1 MNEPGPSPHAPR
13 VPRVEIIGVHGIPE
27 VCRGDRLAAL
37 ITAALAGQGECLRP
51 GDVVAVSSKLVSK
64 ALGLVAET
72 HDKEAVVAGQTV
84 AVVAERDAGGHL
96 TRIVRSVAGPVMAA
110 AGVDASNSGPDGGLL
125 LLPTDADEVCRALTE
140 RLSGTSGV
148 APLAV
153 VLTDTAGRPWRAGQ
167 IDFALGSSGITVCD
181 DHRGGT
187 DVDGRP
193 LAVTI
198 RAVVDEIAAAAD
210 LVKGK
215 VDRVPVAILRGLA
228 AWLDTD
234 ATDGATSLVR
244 VGDSDWFALGAQE
257 AVRAA
262 LGVAPGTD
270 LARAVGMRPLGPDEP
285 RARVD
290 RAIAVALR
298 GGMAAGLEV
307 GVDVGRDVI
316 EVLGDDPLAV
326 GVVAARLEVALSGEG
341 VSHRG
346 EPTATSVRF
355 HLLD

>member
-1 MNEPGPSPHAPR
+1 VTDLGPI
-13 VPRVEIIGVHGIPE
+13 PRVEIIGVRGIPE

-37 ITAALAGQGECLRP
+37 ITTALSDQGEDLRP

-64 ALGLVAET
+64 SMGLVADSD
-72 HDKEAVVAGQTV
+72 DKEAVVASQTV
-84 AVVAERDAGGHL
+84 TVVAERDAGGHL

-125 LLPTDADEVCRALTE
+125 LLPTHSDEVCRTLTE
-140 RLSGTSGV
+140 DLSATSGV

-167 IDFALGSSGITVCD
+167 VDFALGSHGITVCD
-181 DHRGGT
+181 DHRGGR

-215 VDRVPVAILRGLA
+215 VDRVPVAVIRGLA
-228 AWLDTD
+228 AWMD
-234 ATDGATSLVR
+234 AGAVDGAMSLVR
-244 VGDSDWFALGAQE
+244 TGDADWFGLGAQE
-257 AVRAA
+257 AVRSA
-262 LGVAPGTD
+262 LGVPPGTD
-270 LARAVGMRPLGPDEP
+270 LARAVGMRPVGPDEP

-290 RAIAVALR
+290 RAIAIALR
-298 GGMAAGLEV
+298 AGLAAGLEV
-307 GVDVGRDVI
+307 GVDVGSDVI

-341 VSHRG
+341 VGHRC

-355 HLLD
+355 HLLG